1 VGVVAWRDDM
11 RGMAVKQNDINGWS
25 SNGVVLWLVRRQNK
39 DVVEWWREW
48 SRLIWSFYSS
58 GVCESGYPG
67 RVSGS
72 GVNLKLRFRLLLGQ
86 KIKKIYV
93 IDSVAIN

>member
-1 VGVVAWRDDM
+1 M

-25 SNGVVLWLVRRQNK
+25 SNGVVLWLVKRQNK

-58 GVCESGYPG
+58 RVCESGYPG
-67 RVSGS
+67 RLSGS
-72 GVNLKLRFRLLLGQ
+72 GVNFKASISTFARSKNKENLCDRFSCYKLTV
-86 KIKKIYV
+86 KI
-93 IDSVAIN
+93 